1 MYACA
6 RALVW
11 GEDFTSDPV
20 SKAVGYALQYFS
32 GGTLTINVPLMSQ
45 VSTASPGNEDR
56 PSRLVSPA
64 SNFACCHGVLFSVCP
79 CHDSWRVDPHPQH
92 RMTFAILC
100 KVLPSSDDA

>member
-1 MYACA
+1 MWGPVPPLNTLWCYLLRGLLRRRHRMYACA

-45 VSTASPGNEDR
+45 VYTDSPGN
-56 PSRLVSPA
+56 SKKGWVFVSPD
-64 SNFACCHGVLFSVCP
+64 SNFASCHGL
-79 CHDSWRVDPHPQH
+79 
-92 RMTFAILC
+92 L
-100 KVLPSSDDA
+100 

>member
-45 VSTASPGNEDR
+45 VSTASPGKQAR
-56 PSRLVSPA
+56 PSRFYSLISK
-64 SNFACCHGVLFSVCP
+64 FACCHALV
-79 CHDSWRVDPHPQH
+79 
-92 RMTFAILC
+92 
-100 KVLPSSDDA
+100 